1 LSRRTGTM
9 MRSKDQVIEAAEDGE
24 IIDAGEAGASDTE
37 ERGGDEEDPVRL
49 PNRGDLYDIPKDV
62 PGAPE

>member
-1 LSRRTGTM
+1 M
-9 MRSKDQVIEAAEDGE
+9 MRSKDQVIEAAE
-24 IIDAGEAGASDTE
+24 AEAGDTE
-37 ERGGDEEDPVRL
+37 ERAGDDEEPVRL

>member
-1 LSRRTGTM
+1 
-9 MRSKDQVIEAAEDGE
+9 MRSKDQIIEEAEDGA
-24 IIDAGEAGASDTE
+24 IIDGGEARVGDTE
-37 ERGGDEEDPVRL
+37 EDSADDEEPVRL